1 MLPIAWSKGALR
13 DLEGITTYIA
23 IDNEAAAEQ
32 LRERIE
38 QSVLPATEHPYLF
51 RPGRRSGTREIVS
64 HPNYIVVY
72 RILTD
77 RIRVIA
83 VIHTRRRYP

>member
-64 HPNYIVVY
+64 HPNYIA
-72 RILTD
+72 RCQLPK
-77 RIRVIA
+77 
-83 VIHTRRRYP
+83 RRPETIWSSLRPTAT